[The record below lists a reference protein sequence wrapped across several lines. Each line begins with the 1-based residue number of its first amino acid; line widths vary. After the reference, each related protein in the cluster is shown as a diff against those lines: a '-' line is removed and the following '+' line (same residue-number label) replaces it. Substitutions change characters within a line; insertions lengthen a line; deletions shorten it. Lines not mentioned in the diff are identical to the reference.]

1 MGSFH
6 TSQDLITYC
15 PLKRVNSKMLHLLKM
30 ESPTQLCFQF
40 SIVYTRRNV
49 RGLAKE
55 IGASWWPNFS
65 SSCWHK
71 SRSLQKRVRNSISK
85 LQGHFEI
92 IEILFTDLLLELITT
107 ISRDT
112 GKVATSSAKRGVI
125 LDLADPVGVIA
136 LIASDSDRLD
146 SLIRIIALALLKGNA
161 VMLYN
166 VLSTSAIALNLV
178 K

>member
-1 MGSFH
+1 M
-6 TSQDLITYC
+6 
-15 PLKRVNSKMLHLLKM
+15 
-30 ESPTQLCFQF
+30 
-40 SIVYTRRNV
+40 
-49 RGLAKE
+49 
-55 IGASWWPNFS
+55 
-65 SSCWHK
+65 
-71 SRSLQKRVRNSISK
+71 
-85 LQGHFEI
+85 
-92 IEILFTDLLLELITT
+92 LLELITT

-112 GKVATSSAKRGVI
+112 GKVATSSANRGVI

>member
-1 MGSFH
+1 M
-6 TSQDLITYC
+6 
-15 PLKRVNSKMLHLLKM
+15 
-30 ESPTQLCFQF
+30 
-40 SIVYTRRNV
+40 
-49 RGLAKE
+49 
-55 IGASWWPNFS
+55 
-65 SSCWHK
+65 
-71 SRSLQKRVRNSISK
+71 
-85 LQGHFEI
+85 
-92 IEILFTDLLLELITT
+92 EILFTDLLLELITT

-125 LDLADPVGVIA
+125 LDLADPLGVIA